1 MWKSGKSLGEAEWM
15 GTNVVGNQTTTSL
28 PSCFPPSRWRQRRL
42 VRPSPRLKPRPSRQ
56 GVAAYTA
63 RRPEGGAIE
72 LCVGLVM
79 GSVASK
85 LQDSRANSLPVFPP
99 SLTRLRKTSSANS
112 TRLRRRSPCTCCP
125 RRHVPWASRTSAERT
140 RRPSSSSWRSSSTH
154 HRSTCGQGLSIDVN
168 ETQRGTGWDYKE
180 DTLRTVWKPVW
191 RSLFTPRVK

>member
-1 MWKSGKSLGEAEWM
+1 MDEILTDENGRPRSKPKKKSINKDVKVRKVIRGSRMNGHQR
-15 GTNVVGNQTTTSL
+15 GGQTTTSL

-125 RRHVPWASRTSAERT
+125 RRHVP
-140 RRPSSSSWRSSSTH
+140 
-154 HRSTCGQGLSIDVN
+154 
-168 ETQRGTGWDYKE
+168 
-180 DTLRTVWKPVW
+180 
-191 RSLFTPRVK
+191 